1 VLIAGGNAARQSIL
15 RPCWGLLMAI
25 EFGEINSCQLS
36 DDRRRAAAGISRVSR
51 AIAVAGGHSALVA
64 DNFIDCLAQIAFMPP

>member
-36 DDRRRAAAGISRVSR
+36 DDCDLLILSLTLDAQCLATRRRAGTE
-51 AIAVAGGHSALVA
+51 
-64 DNFIDCLAQIAFMPP
+64 F